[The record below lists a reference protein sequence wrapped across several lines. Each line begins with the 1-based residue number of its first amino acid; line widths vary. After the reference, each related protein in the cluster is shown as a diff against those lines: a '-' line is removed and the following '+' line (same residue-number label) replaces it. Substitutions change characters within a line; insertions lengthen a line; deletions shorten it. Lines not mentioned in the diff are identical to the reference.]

1 MKTIQIIL
9 AASVCFSTTSL
20 VAQTSAKLKLP
31 ENKKYKVVNKL
42 ETNSSTDVQGQSMES
57 TVNVTSTYTIE
68 VKDKS
73 GENYNLNSTLSGINM
88 NMSMMGQD
96 IKFDSDNQDDMNG
109 QFGTAL
115 KDYINKPKEIQ
126 MDQSGKV
133 SFDEKDTSLNS
144 LAKQLHLAQNGFG
157 TQLAFLPFP
166 ANAKVGD
173 SWTDSTNNDGIS
185 KTTHFTIKD
194 INGNT
199 ATVSFTAI
207 DSISTTMEQN
217 GMEISTKTSG
227 KAEGE
232 EKVDMKTGV
241 IQSSTYKGDASGTVN
256 AMGQE
261 FPMSTKITSN
271 TTVTEL

>member
-1 MKTIQIIL
+1 MKKIPIIF
-9 AASVCFSTTSL
+9 AALICFSTTSIN
-20 VAQTSAKLKLP
+20 AQTKSKLKLP
-31 ENKKYKVVNKL
+31 ENKKYQVVNTL
-42 ETNSSTDVQGQSMES
+42 QTNSTTDVQGQTMES

-68 VKDKS
+68 VKNKS

-96 IKFDSDNQDDMNG
+96 INFDSDNQDDMNG

-133 SFDEKDTSLNS
+133 SFDETDTSLNS
-144 LAKQLHLAQNGFG
+144 IARQLHLTQNGFG

-166 ANAKVGD
+166 AHAKVGD
-173 SWTDSTNNDGIS
+173 SWTDSSNNDGIS
-185 KTTHFTIKD
+185 KTTNYTIKD
-194 INGNT
+194 ITGNM
-199 ATVSFTAI
+199 ATVSFASK
-207 DSISTTMEQN
+207 DSITMKMDQN
-217 GMEISTKTSG
+217 GMEISTKTTG

>member
-1 MKTIQIIL
+1 MKKIPIIL
-9 AASVCFSTTSL
+9 AALICFSTTSIN
-20 VAQTSAKLKLP
+20 AQTKSKLKLP
-31 ENKKYKVVNKL
+31 ENKKYQVVNTL
-42 ETNSSTDVQGQSMES
+42 QTNSTTDVQGQSMES

-144 LAKQLHLAQNGFG
+144 IARQLHLTEWFRNPIGFF
-157 TQLAFLPFP
+157 AFSCSC
-166 ANAKVGD
+166 K
-173 SWTDSTNNDGIS
+173 
-185 KTTHFTIKD
+185 
-194 INGNT
+194 
-199 ATVSFTAI
+199 
-207 DSISTTMEQN
+207 
-217 GMEISTKTSG
+217 SG
-227 KAEGE
+227 R
-232 EKVDMKTGV
+232 
-241 IQSSTYKGDASGTVN
+241 
-256 AMGQE
+256 
-261 FPMSTKITSN
+261 
-271 TTVTEL
+271 